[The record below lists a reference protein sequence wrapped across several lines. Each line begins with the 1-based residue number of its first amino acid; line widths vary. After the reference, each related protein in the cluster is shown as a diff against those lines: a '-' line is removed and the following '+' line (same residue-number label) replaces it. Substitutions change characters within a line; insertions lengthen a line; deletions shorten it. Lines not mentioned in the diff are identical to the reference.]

1 MLCSLQELYGECSLD
16 FSQPT
21 EVCWGSNQML
31 AKRSLSVQVLA
42 CLQIELSPR
51 ENSGWARSIG
61 PIP

>member
-16 FSQPT
+16 LASQPRFAG
-21 EVCWGSNQML
+21 GSNQML